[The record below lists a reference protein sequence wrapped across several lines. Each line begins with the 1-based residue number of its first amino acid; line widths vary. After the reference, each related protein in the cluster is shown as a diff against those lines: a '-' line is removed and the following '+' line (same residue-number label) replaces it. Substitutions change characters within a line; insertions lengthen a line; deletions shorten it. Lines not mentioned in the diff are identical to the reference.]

1 MIDKIDKK
9 NEKGGYDTGITLEG
23 EILCAKCG
31 VPLKLHPVTLGYMT
45 STFPVELPACP
56 TCGFIYIPEEL
67 AIGRILS
74 VEQSLEDK

>member
-1 MIDKIDKK
+1 MADG
-9 NEKGGYDTGITLEG
+9 KGKPYDTGLTWTG

-56 TCGFIYIPEEL
+56 KCGFIYIPEEL
-67 AIGRILS
+67 AVGRILH
-74 VEQSLEDK
+74 VERSLEDK